1 MQIVNLAIP
10 TDILY
15 EVNAVNQ
22 RGMSQVEKLKQSL
35 AIGML
40 VCGEI
45 SFAKAAELA
54 GQTLVQFMDTLSRI
68 GVPII
73 NYTEDMFA
81 DDMQFANEA

>member
-15 EVNAVNQ
+15 EVNAINQ
-22 RGMSQVEKLKQSL
+22 RGMPQVEKLKQSL

-68 GVPII
+68 GIPII
-73 NYTEDMFA
+73 NYTEDMFV